1 MPKGIPVDTT
11 PAPERAYLV
20 GVAIKGRRDLWPIED
35 SVEELG
41 QLASTAGAQVVGR
54 VVQRVERHSHTY
66 LGKGKL
72 EELKEL
78 RDQYDTVLLDDELT
92 PTQQQNV
99 EAALGEGVKVI
110 DRTALILDIFATR
123 AQTREGRLQ
132 VVLAQHQYLLPRLAG
147 QWSHL
152 ERLGGGIGTRGP
164 GESQLETDRRLIN
177 RRIQKLR
184 RELDEVRAHR
194 ERYRSRRREREAPV
208 VALVG
213 YTNAGKS
220 TLFNTLTSA
229 GVLSSSQLFA
239 TLDPITRRIR
249 LPSSQQAL
257 LTDTVGFIHKLP
269 PSVVAAF
276 RATLEELHDAT
287 LLLHVVD
294 VSHPNAP
301 EQVKVVNGTL
311 ADLGLRD
318 KPALL
323 VLNKADVFLAQGAA
337 EGVGALEAAAAKA
350 AEASGGLEAVRVS
363 AATRYGIDALLRR
376 VDERLAGVAVV
387 SAQE

>member
-1 MPKGIPVDTT
+1 MTQRLER
-11 PAPERAYLV
+11 PAN
-20 GVAIKGRRDLWPIED
+20 
-35 SVEELG
+35 
-41 QLASTAGAQVVGR
+41 
-54 VVQRVERHSHTY
+54 TY

-78 RDQYDTVLLDDELT
+78 REGYDTVILDDELR
-92 PTQQQNV
+92 PTQQQNL
-99 EAALGEGVKVI
+99 EAALGESVKVI
-110 DRTALILDIFATR
+110 DRTALILDIFARR
-123 AQTREGRLQ
+123 AQTREGRMQ
-132 VVLAQHQYLLPRLAG
+132 VELAQHQYLLPRLAG

-177 RRIQKLR
+177 LRIQRLK
-184 RELDEVRAHR
+184 RELNEVRAHR
-194 ERYRSRRREREAPV
+194 GRYRSRRREQEAPV

-229 GVLSSSQLFA
+229 GVLSSPRLFA
-239 TLDPITRRIR
+239 TLDPVTRRIR

-269 PSVVAAF
+269 PMVVAAF
-276 RATLEELHDAT
+276 RATLEELDEAT

-294 VSHPNAP
+294 ISHPNAA
-301 EQVKVVNGTL
+301 EQVKVVNSTL
-311 ADLGLRD
+311 ADLGLQN

-323 VLNKADVFLAQGAA
+323 VLNKVDLLMGKDGIG
-337 EGVGALEAAAAKA
+337 GVQKLEEAAAAA
-350 AEASGGLEAVRVS
+350 VEASGGLEAVRVS
-363 AATRYGIDALLRR
+363 AATRYGVDALLRR
-376 VDERLAGVAVV
+376 IDQRLARVAVV
-387 SAQE
+387 TARE